1 MRRALI
7 VLFCAFAPAGT
18 AACGTSRTEPA
29 DMEDP
34 RPPGAAVAASY
45 PAAGVRFRAP
55 ANWSR
60 RAGSAPLVATISSGA
75 ATLAIWR
82 YPRTEPLP
90 KQPDEL
96 DRARNSLVEA
106 AQARD
111 RSLQVDSA
119 RALTVGGVPAVEV
132 VGTETIAGSRRRVRS
147 THLYDRGVEIVVDAF
162 ASPRHFAQV
171 DQSVFSPLLSSL
183 KIGDA
188 ARSAR

>member
-1 MRRALI
+1 MRRALL
-7 VLFCAFAPAGT
+7 VVVCASAAAGTGACGNSRTVPPDMESPRAPA
-18 AACGTSRTEPA
+18 
-29 DMEDP
+29 
-34 RPPGAAVAASY
+34 AAVAASY
-45 PAAGVRFRAP
+45 PAAGLSFRAP

-60 RAGSAPLVATISSGA
+60 RPGSAPLVATVSSGA
-75 ATLAIWR
+75 ATVAIWR

-90 KQPDEL
+90 RMPDEL
-96 DRARNSLVEA
+96 ERARNSLVEA
-106 AQARD
+106 AQTRD

-162 ASPRHFAQV
+162 ASPAQFSEV
-171 DQSVFSPLLSSL
+171 DRTVFSPLLSSL
-183 KIGDA
+183 KLSGP